1 MSGEANVRA
10 FLETC
15 GRLRLWD
22 REIKTDFDAAAFLA
36 TPESDQDE
44 VQELYHRFLHRQADA
59 AGLMAFE
66 NALQHSIANEQVTA
80 VLLGSDEYFQ
90 LAQQ

>member
-1 MSGEANVRA
+1 MCVTKELR
-10 FLETC
+10 
-15 GRLRLWD
+15 RLSPRPLLQA
-22 REIKTDFDAAAFLA
+22 IAAAFLA

-59 AGLMAFE
+59 AGLMVFE
-66 NALQHSIANEQVTA
+66 NQLQHGVANEQVA
-80 VLLGSDEYFQ
+80 AALLGSDEYFQ

>member
-1 MSGEANVRA
+1 LYTLSLGVLSSVSWRP
-10 FLETC
+10 L
-15 GRLRLWD
+15 
-22 REIKTDFDAAAFLA
+22 FLA

-59 AGLMAFE
+59 AGLMVFE
-66 NALQHSIANEQVTA
+66 NQLQHGVANEQVAA